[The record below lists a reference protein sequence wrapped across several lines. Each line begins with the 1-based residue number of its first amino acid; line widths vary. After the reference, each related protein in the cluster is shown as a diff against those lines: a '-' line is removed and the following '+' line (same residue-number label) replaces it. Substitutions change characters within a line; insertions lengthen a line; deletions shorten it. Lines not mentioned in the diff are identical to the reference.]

1 MLARADVL
9 FEQVGI
15 EELWVAVVHDFVEE
29 LVEEGKVLPHRALIE
44 LTFEVGAGHLDK
56 PMEEVQGQCGID
68 IALGAPEESNIVVSR
83 VDKAHARK
91 LDDGCLF
98 RGFRSNNLV
107 AKVQYFISTK
117 KVKKS
122 RHKIIEESISQ
133 EC

>member
-1 MLARADVL
+1 
-9 FEQVGI
+9 
-15 EELWVAVVHDFVEE
+15 
-29 LVEEGKVLPHRALIE
+29 
-44 LTFEVGAGHLDK
+44 
-56 PMEEVQGQCGID
+56 MEEVQGQCGID

-117 KVKKS
+117 KMKKKVVTKLLKS
-122 RHKIIEESISQ
+122 QFRRSARNYLPDIVTEPSIY
-133 EC
+133 EYITFLVANNYGTGHLIFDTIALN